1 MEIGMKI
8 QDLETKNEL
17 SRRLKRIAGQVRG
30 VERMVEEERECRE
43 IAQQLAA
50 IRSAVHQT
58 SVELMRSY
66 AACCLTEEDEQARD
80 LMVEDL
86 MAILSRSA

>member
-1 MEIGMKI
+1 MRI
-8 QDLETKNEL
+8 QDIEVKSEL

-58 SVELMRSY
+58 TVELMRSY
-66 AACCLTEEDEQARD
+66 AACCLTETEGQARD

-86 MAILSRSA
+86 MAILSRAG